1 MIRRHSPIAHAAYAD
16 LVASLKDDAVAEL
29 RGTPTRVERNGKVY
43 WYDTFRIGSD
53 VRKAYVG
60 EDNDEI
66 RARLARHA
74 ELAARRAEAQ
84 AARARTIRI
93 LRAEGFL
100 GVDGATGALLNAF
113 AQAGVFRLGG
123 TIVGTQAFRLYEG
136 ELGLRYDFDQTA
148 QTNDI
153 DIASFERLSLA
164 LDDEASPPLQSILKD
179 FSFEAAPQL
188 QRTGAWRWRQTRGDL
203 LVEFLTPSFDE
214 SEGVRPLAALHVE
227 AQALHHLNFLIADP
241 IAAAVPYRRGVLVQV
256 PRPERSRFTNS

>member
-43 WYDTFRIGSD
+43 WYDTFRLGSD

-100 GVDGATGALLNAF
+100 GVDGATGALSTRSPRPASSGSAARSSARRPSASTRANSAF
-113 AQAGVFRLGG
+113 ATTSIRPRKP
-123 TIVGTQAFRLYEG
+123 TISTSR
-136 ELGLRYDFDQTA
+136 
-148 QTNDI
+148 
-153 DIASFERLSLA
+153 ASSA
-164 LDDEASPPLQSILKD
+164 C
-179 FSFEAAPQL
+179 
-188 QRTGAWRWRQTRGDL
+188 
-203 LVEFLTPSFDE
+203 
-214 SEGVRPLAALHVE
+214 
-227 AQALHHLNFLIADP
+227 
-241 IAAAVPYRRGVLVQV
+241 
-256 PRPERSRFTNS
+256 RSRSTTRRRRRCNPF